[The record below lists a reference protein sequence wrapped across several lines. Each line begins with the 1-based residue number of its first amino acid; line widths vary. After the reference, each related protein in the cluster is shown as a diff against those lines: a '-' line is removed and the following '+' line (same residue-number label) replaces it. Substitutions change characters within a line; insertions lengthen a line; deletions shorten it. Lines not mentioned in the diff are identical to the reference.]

1 MKCTVEGCPGE
12 YENRK
17 VTHTVR
23 HQGEL
28 VVIDH
33 VPAEVCDICSDV
45 LLDPQ
50 TVRHL
55 ERLLES
61 RREPAGTIPVYEY
74 A

>member
-1 MKCTVEGCPGE
+1 
-12 YENRK
+12 
-17 VTHTVR
+17 
-23 HQGEL
+23 
-28 VVIDH
+28 
-33 VPAEVCDICSDV
+33 V

-50 TVRHL
+50 TVRRL